1 MPRPASAGEEQ
12 LLPEHTTSVKDLLPL
27 IVFMIA
33 MFVMF
38 YYMVINP
45 AKKRQKAHQD
55 LVAAIQEGDEIVS
68 VGGIYGKI
76 TKLREASVE
85 VEVAPNV
92 RLKFDRRAIRRKAA
106 DKE

>member
-1 MPRPASAGEEQ
+1 
-12 LLPEHTTSVKDLLPL
+12 LPEHTANLKDLLPV
-27 IVFMIA
+27 IIFMIA

-38 YYMVINP
+38 YYIVIMP
-45 AKKRQKAHQD
+45 AKKRQKSHQD
-55 LVAAIQEGDEIVS
+55 LVASIKEGDEIVS

-76 TKLREASVE
+76 IRLRDDSVD

-92 RLKFDRRAIRRKAA
+92 RLKFDRRAIRRKAG